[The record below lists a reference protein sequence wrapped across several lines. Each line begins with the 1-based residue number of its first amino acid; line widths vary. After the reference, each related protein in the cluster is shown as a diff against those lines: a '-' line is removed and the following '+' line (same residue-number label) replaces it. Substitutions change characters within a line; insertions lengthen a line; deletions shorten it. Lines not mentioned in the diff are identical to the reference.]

1 MSEPTDPRLAPEA
14 AGNDLGFRFT
24 KSVKRSLGAFLAL
37 VTATLVWNVALSTGE
52 TARRRVR
59 EIAARGAH
67 DGQSWFVLQRG
78 YPTGRIPSAGAL
90 ERAARGA
97 RPIVR
102 PQLNLPGD
110 RWVPLGPQSIFVQQS
125 LPYHGRVTA
134 IAAHPADA
142 NTLYVGADSGGIWK
156 TTNGGSTWTSLTDT
170 IPVPAIASLVI
181 DPRNPSLLYATT
193 IHRTY
198 PIRLLRSTDAGATWS
213 VSPIVTD
220 RGELSPAAC
229 SVNVYKACI
238 PPSSGRVFVDPSRS
252 GSAAGSTIY
261 FSGSSHLFRSDDS
274 GRTFRAVLALPVD
287 LDFAGPGAPTLNPE
301 AEFLRDAAVDPARP
315 ERLYAAVA
323 QPRCLNPDC
332 TSAESVI
339 RMYRSGNGGASWIRQ
354 EVSALGPYSLEKTRY
369 ADPGAV
375 YVPRVR
381 LAVAQSNPDVVVMA
395 FRDEQVGRP
404 RVYRTT
410 NAGEHWTEISP
421 PQNSQTWPL
430 ALAISPTDA
439 NTIYVGSSGVQRTA
453 NGGQTWTAMNNT
465 HVDQTVLT
473 FNASG
478 TLIAGN
484 DGGIY
489 VNTTGGAFSAIHGS
503 LQITEFYSVSSHP
516 SNGLLIAGGTQD
528 NGTVIFQGNLGWS
541 MIVGGD
547 GGDTIFDPNPQNRI
561 LYAEVEWYFVGE
573 NNVFQFVRCQTGGC
587 LTRSTGIDRS
597 VAGPFIPR
605 MGMDPANPS
614 TIWLTAEHLFRTDN
628 RGDTWTTA
636 SPSVGVSQRCWQDP
650 SAGRLCADARYFTA
664 VAVAPASPQ
673 TVYAGTLNGDVWQT
687 TDRGNSWRSIAGTEA
702 GPLPVRAV
710 NDIVVDP
717 QDSQVAYVSYSG
729 FDETGSGRGHVFR
742 TTNAGQSW
750 QDISG
755 NLPDIPVNSLLIDPD
770 SVAPGRPRVLLAGT
784 DVGVFR
790 VTLDGTAN
798 WAAFGA
804 GLPPVVVTRLAYNA
818 TTRQL
823 LAATYGRGIWAI
835 SNRFAR

>member
-1 MSEPTDPRLAPEA
+1 LLPA
-14 AGNDLGFRFT
+14 
-24 KSVKRSLGAFLAL
+24 VLAL
-37 VTATLVWNVALSTGE
+37 VTAGLVCNVAESTGE
-52 TARRRVR
+52 AAWRRAR
-59 EIAARGAH
+59 EIASRGAH

-78 YPTGRIPSAGAL
+78 YPTGRIPSSGAL
-90 ERAARGA
+90 ERAVRGT

-110 RWVPLGPQSIFVQQS
+110 RWVSLGPQSIFVQQS

-142 NTLYVGADSGGIWK
+142 NTLYVGGDSGGVWK
-156 TTNGGSTWTSLTDT
+156 TTNGGTTWTSLTDA

-181 DPRNPSLLYATT
+181 DPRNPSLLYAST

-198 PIRLLRSTDAGATWS
+198 PIRLLRSTDAGVNWT
-213 VSPIVTD
+213 VSPVMTD

-238 PPSSGRVFVDPSRS
+238 PPSSGRIFVDPSRA
-252 GSAAGSTIY
+252 GSAESSTVY
-261 FSGSSHLFRSDDS
+261 FTGSSHLFRSDDS
-274 GRTFRAVLALPVD
+274 GRSFRTVLSLPVD
-287 LDFAGPGAPTLNPE
+287 LDFTGAGAPTQNPE
-301 AEFLRDAAVDPARP
+301 AEFLRDAAVDPTRP
-315 ERLYAAVA
+315 ERLYVAVA

-332 TSAESVI
+332 TSAQSAVRI
-339 RMYRSGNGGASWIRQ
+339 YRSFDTGASWSRQ
-354 EVSALGPYSLEKTRY
+354 EVATLGPYSLVNTRY

-381 LAVAQSNPDVVVMA
+381 LAVAPSNPDVVVLA
-395 FRDEQVGRP
+395 FRDEQIGRP

-410 NAGEHWTEISP
+410 NAGEQWTEISP

-439 NTIYVGSSGVQRTA
+439 NTIYVGSSGVRRTT
-453 NGGQTWTAMNNT
+453 NGGQTWAAMDGT
-465 HVDQTVLT
+465 HVDQTALT
-473 FNASG
+473 FNANG
-478 TLIAGN
+478 TLISGN

-489 VNTTGGAFSAIHGS
+489 INTTGTGFAAMHGT

-541 MIVGGD
+541 LITGGD
-547 GGDTIFDPNPQNRI
+547 GGDTVFDPNPQNRI
-561 LYAEVEWYFVGE
+561 LYAEVEWFFVGT
-573 NNVFQFVRCQTGGC
+573 NNVFQFFRCQTGGC
-587 LTRSTGIDRS
+587 LTRSTGINRS

-605 MGMDPANPS
+605 MGMDPSNPS
-614 TIWLTAEHLFRTDN
+614 TIWLSAEHLFRTDN
-628 RGDTWTTA
+628 RGDNWTTA
-636 SPSVGVSQRCWQDP
+636 SPSVGTDQRCWQDP
-650 SAGRLCADARYFTA
+650 ARGRQCADARYFTA
-664 VAVAPASPQ
+664 VAVAPTASQ
-673 TVYAGTLNGDVWQT
+673 IVYAGALNGDVRIT
-687 TDRGNSWRSIAGTEA
+687 TDRGTSWRSIAGTEA

-717 QDSQVAYVSYSG
+717 RSPQIAYVSYSG
-729 FDETGSGRGHVFR
+729 FDENGSGRGHVFR
-742 TTNAGQSW
+742 TTDGGQSW

-755 NLPDIPVNSLLIDPD
+755 NLPDVPVNSLLIDPD
-770 SVAPGRPRVLLAGT
+770 STSPGAARVLFAGT

-790 VTLDGTAN
+790 VTLDGGAN
-798 WAAFGA
+798 WTPFGS
-804 GLPPVVVTRLAYNA
+804 GLPPVVVNRLAYNA

-835 SNRFAR
+835 SSRFTR